1 VNDFAWSI
9 VGYICLMLVF
19 LALVV
24 LLGLPQLALEDSIK
38 QEIVRLIRDVGMMA
52 AGYAFGRR
60 AINAG
65 TTGNGS

>member
-1 VNDFAWSI
+1 MNDFAWSI

-38 QEIVRLIRDVGMMA
+38 QEIVRLIQI
-52 AGYAFGRR
+52 GR
-60 AINAG
+60 AHV
-65 TTGNGS
+65 